1 MMQSID
7 RSVLR
12 QNALAGRSCIVTGAG
27 SGIGRAIAIR
37 FAMLGAH
44 VVGVGRNAD
53 ALDRTAELIA
63 KAGGAF
69 EARPCDVRDREA
81 SADLVRE
88 IGGRRGID
96 TLVNNAG
103 GQFAAP
109 AEKIS
114 PRGWDAVI
122 SLNLT
127 AVFALSS
134 AAFPY
139 LSRHGGCI
147 INMSLSLAER
157 GTPGIAHSV
166 AARAGVLGLTRTLAL
181 EWASRGVRVNCI
193 GPGIV
198 ETDTLDGRYRET
210 VLKQVET
217 STPLGRTT
225 LPEEV
230 AELAAFLASP
240 AGELMTGQLIQID
253 GGMHIGAG
261 FNMLDAADPDRR

>member
-1 MMQSID
+1 MTPVTD
-7 RSVLR
+7 RLVLR
-12 QNALAGRSCIVTGAG
+12 DGALAGRSCIVTGAG

-37 FAMLGAH
+37 FAALGAH

-53 ALDRTAELIA
+53 ALGTTAELIA
-63 KAGGAF
+63 NAGGLF
-69 EARPCDVRDREA
+69 EGRPCDVRDREA
-81 SADLVRE
+81 SAELVRDVGE
-88 IGGRRGID
+88 RRGID
-96 TLVNNAG
+96 ILVNNAG

-127 AVFALSS
+127 AVFALSA
-134 AAFPY
+134 AAFTY
-139 LSRHGGCI
+139 LSRQRGCI
-147 INMSLSLAER
+147 VNISLSLAER

-181 EWASRGVRVNCI
+181 EWAAHGVKVNCI

-198 ETDTLDGRYRET
+198 ETETLGGRYRET
-210 VLKQVET
+210 VLKQVQT

-225 LPEEV
+225 RPEEV

-240 AGELMTGQLIQID
+240 AGELITGQLIQID

-261 FNMLDAADPDRR
+261 FNMLDATDPDRL

>member
-1 MMQSID
+1 MTQSTD
-7 RSVLR
+7 RLVLR
-12 QNALAGRSCIVTGAG
+12 QRALAGRSCIVTGAG

-44 VVGVGRNAD
+44 VVGVGRNAE
-53 ALDRTAELIA
+53 ALGGTAELIA
-63 KAGGAF
+63 GSGGVF

-81 SADLVRE
+81 SAEMLRE
-88 IGGRRGID
+88 VGDRHGID
-96 TLVNNAG
+96 ILVNNAG

-109 AEKIS
+109 AERIS

-134 AAFPY
+134 AAFSY
-139 LSRHGGCI
+139 LCRRGGCV

-181 EWASRGVRVNCI
+181 EWAPHGIRVNCI

-198 ETDTLDGRYRET
+198 ETETLGGRYRET
-210 VLKQVET
+210 VLKQVQA

-240 AGELMTGQLIQID
+240 AGELMTGQLIQVD

-261 FNMLDAADPDRR
+261 FSMLDAADPDRL